1 MSNTR
6 ANNLHLE
13 TSPYLLQHA
22 GNPVNWFPWGDEALN
37 LAKDERRLILVS
49 IGYSACHWCHVM
61 AHESFEDEATAAFM
75 NQHFINIKIDR
86 EERPDLDH
94 FFMDAVQALTGSGG
108 WPLNVFLTP
117 DGNPFYGGTYFP
129 PRRMGNRS
137 SWIELLQAVSGAWE
151 TRPHEIEAQALAL
164 TNHIKKAS
172 SIRFANGI
180 ESLDEPNRES
190 DWIEGCRKMTGIFL
204 NQADKVWGGFGQAPK
219 FPQFTIL
226 RFLFQQAAWMHQPEA
241 GRQAEL
247 TLNKILDGGIYD
259 QIGGGLAR
267 YSTDAM
273 WLAPHFEKML
283 YDNALMLELL
293 AESWLI
299 TRNERYREVMQQT
312 WLFLQSEMAHPE
324 GGFFAALDAD
334 SEGQEGKFY
343 TWSRNEV
350 DELLGERAAVFSA
363 YYDISDAGNWEG
375 TNILR
380 RNRDAAS
387 VALQFNIPENK
398 LMEVISAC
406 ADELLS
412 HRSGRIKPGLD
423 DKILLSWNAL
433 LLSGFAKS
441 AVVFGFEPIRE
452 AARKLLSFLLNKM
465 IPGGDPAK
473 ALHTWKNGSG
483 YIPAFLDD
491 YAYLIKAL
499 LDYYLVDFDPN
510 WLKLADQIMTYV
522 IDAFGDEESVLFYY
536 TSKHQTDIQVRK
548 KEIYDGATPS
558 ANAVMAEN
566 LIRLS
571 KYFGND
577 QYFIRAERMLEI
589 VRRGMEQYPGSFS
602 VWASVSQFIALGVP
616 EIFVSGVN
624 GPGLAR
630 EMLKEVYFP
639 NKVMQVTHRFAENFP
654 IPEEKVSRSDSAIY
668 VCRHQT
674 CLPPVQTLTAFH
686 AIVAG
691 F

>member
-6 ANNLHLE
+6 ANQLHLE

-22 GNPVNWFPWGDEALN
+22 GNPVHWFPWGDEALH
-37 LAKDERRLILVS
+37 LAKVQQRLILVS

-61 AHESFEDEATAAFM
+61 AHESFEDEATAAYM
-75 NQHFINIKIDR
+75 NDHFINIKIDR

-129 PRRMGNRS
+129 PRSMGNRS
-137 SWIELLQAVSGAWE
+137 SWIDLLKAISQAWQ
-151 TRPHEIEAQALAL
+151 TRPHEIEEQALSL
-164 TNHIKKAS
+164 TTHIKKAS
-172 SIRFANGI
+172 SIRYTHSKATFTDTAQIDQGPETCHRMAGI
-180 ESLDEPNRES
+180 L
-190 DWIEGCRKMTGIFL
+190 L
-204 NQADKVWGGFGQAPK
+204 NQADQVWGGFGQAPK

-226 RFLFQQAAWMHQPEA
+226 RFLFQQAAWMQQPEA
-241 GRQAEL
+241 GAHAER

-293 AESWLI
+293 AEGWLI

-312 WLFLQSEMAHPE
+312 WLFLQTELAHPD

-334 SEGQEGKFY
+334 SEGHEGKYY
-343 TWSRNEV
+343 TWSWNEIH
-350 DELLGERAAVFSA
+350 ELLGNRAELFAA
-363 YYDISDAGNWEG
+363 YYGITQNGNWEG
-375 TNILR
+375 TNILWR
-380 RNRDAAS
+380 KQHHETIAS
-387 VALQFNIPENK
+387 QFQLPENK
-398 LMEVISAC
+398 LTELISAC
-406 ADELLS
+406 ATDLLK
-412 HRSGRIKPGLD
+412 HRSGRIRPGLD

-433 LLSGFAKS
+433 LLSGLVKS
-441 AVVFGFEPIRE
+441 AVVFNFEPVRE
-452 AARKLLSFLLNKM
+452 AAQKLLMFLLREL
-465 IPGGDPAK
+465 IPDGNPVK
-473 ALHTWKNGSG
+473 ALHTWKEGCG
-483 YIPAFLDD
+483 HIPAFLDD
-491 YAYLIKAL
+491 YAYMIKAL
-499 LDYYLVDFDPN
+499 LDYYLVDFDPK
-510 WLKLADQIMTYV
+510 WLRLADEMMRHV
-522 IDAFGDEESVLFYY
+522 IDAFGDEEDVLFYY
-536 TSKHQTDIQVRK
+536 TSKFQTDLQVRK

-571 KYFGND
+571 KFFDKDGYI
-577 QYFIRAERMLEI
+577 IRAGKMLETI
-589 VRRGMEQYPGSFS
+589 RSAMEQYPGSFS
-602 VWASVSQFIALGVP
+602 VWASVYQFLTLGAP
-616 EIFVSGVN
+616 EIFVSGVQ
-624 GPGLAR
+624 GRELAN

-639 NKVMQVTHRFAENFP
+639 NKVMQVTHRLSERFP
-654 IPEEKVSRSDSAIY
+654 LMEEKTSPSDSAIY

-674 CLPPVQTLTAFH
+674 CLPPVQTLTAFR

-691 F
+691 L